1 MGKGYLVVVAHG
13 SEKGVKNSRVPMN
26 HSYREVRLFR
36 KWQIR
41 GAKRSQEFCIG
52 RMLGIEWTLVLRE
65 VVIFGRIRDAKNARG
80 F

>member
-1 MGKGYLVVVAHG
+1 MVAHRD
-13 SEKGVKNSRVPMN
+13 EKGVKNSKVLVNSR
-26 HSYREVRLFR
+26 YWEVRLFR

-52 RMLGIEWTLVLRE
+52 RMLGIVETLRLPE
-65 VVIFGRIRDAKNARG
+65 ITIFGGQHAKNERG